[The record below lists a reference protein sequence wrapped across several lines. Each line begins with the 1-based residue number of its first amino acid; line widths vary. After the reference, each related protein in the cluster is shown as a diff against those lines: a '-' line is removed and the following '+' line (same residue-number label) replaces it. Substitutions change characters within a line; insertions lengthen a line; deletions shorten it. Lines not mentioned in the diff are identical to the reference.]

1 VAWLQQFK
9 EDPMT
14 VSGQQTLYRLRDSG
28 LDLEQPAADIRG
40 FKVLDRNGDEIGSV
54 DELIIDD
61 AERRVRF
68 LEVASGGF
76 LGMGEKKFMLPID
89 MISRI
94 GKDEV
99 QVDRTREH
107 VAGAPQYD
115 PDLKQAE
122 DWNNTYGYYGFAP
135 YWAPGYVYPGYPLYL
150 P

>member
-1 VAWLQQFK
+1 
-9 EDPMT
+9 MT

-28 LDLEQPAADIRG
+28 LDLEEPGADIRG
-40 FKVLDRNGDEIGSV
+40 FKVLDRSGEEFGSV

-61 AERRVRF
+61 AERKVRF
-68 LEVASGGF
+68 MEVASGGF
-76 LGMGEKKFMLPID
+76 LGLGEKKFLIPID
-89 MISRI
+89 SISRL

-115 PDLKQAE
+115 PELKRAD
-122 DWNNTYGYYGFAP
+122 DWADAYGYYGFAP